1 MAASDDKGIR
11 TNSPVIRSISDIL
24 SHGLKKESAGY
35 WHIVRELSHS
45 STRYSLARALKH
57 VHSPKERG
65 EFWIYYTLTEGSLES
80 YISVLC
86 EDKSLLYQHYCETAL
101 LRSASA
107 SATFIILVAA
117 LSQISIS
124 PLDSITK
131 AGLNFL
137 FFTGEIDLDST
148 LSSPSQDSG
157 IGDTGRS
164 QEDVS
169 FLFGTTPDISSPAPP
184 VLRTSTETVLPSA
197 TPAVRLRKRVSWHE
211 TVADSRERPIWERRS
226 WNCEEFGGGLPPE
239 ESGVEAVERGAPE
252 GSEDPQTFSETSLK
266 EIPPF
271 QKVEKPKTEVRPVR
285 KKWCGLPPGPGV
297 KELSCETDLLIRS
310 ELGSVSCKAR
320 GSKVFRLMDVESEA
334 VLCALTESE
343 VCLVSLVKDRL
354 NLQRIPYEQIDSI
367 EVGPSDEEVSIG
379 GKRFVVCSRG
389 AEFCSHLDYALR
401 RSHKCDVDFI
411 RLHICSAIQ
420 EKVKGLLYCFVAVM
434 GKEKIE
440 DEREEQLM
448 CYFDKM
454 WFPATVALR
463 SKRLILV
470 WERGEK
476 EWSLKD
482 CKSCERLFYP
492 RPHSFILRFSKG
504 ESLVLA
510 APDDLSVSL
519 WMQGIL
525 SSLSQCKNTENEN
538 QGLEMVRVGLGIDA
552 AWLFNVPKANIKASL
567 PLTAVVSVLT
577 ASRYIILE
585 LGCHEAEE
593 GGNDWILYFLSEE
606 IKEMFMSSLLDI
618 RPQLKEMVF
627 PHSALSEDAVACEAL
642 QIALEK
648 KHSRLQEYINSI

>member
-1 MAASDDKGIR
+1 MASTDDKGIR
-11 TNSPVIRSISDIL
+11 TNSPVIRAISDIL
-24 SHGLKKESAGY
+24 SHGLRKECAGY

-86 EDKSLLYQHYCETAL
+86 DDKALLNQHYSETAL
-101 LRSASA
+101 LRSTSA

-117 LSQISIS
+117 LSQISLS
-124 PLDSITK
+124 PLDSVTK
-131 AGLNFL
+131 PGLNLL
-137 FFTGEIDLDST
+137 FFTGEIDFEST

-169 FLFGTTPDISSPAPP
+169 FLFGTSPETPSPAAPP
-184 VLRTSTETVLPSA
+184 VLRTSIETVLPTSS
-197 TPAVRLRKRVSWHE
+197 PAVRLRKRVSWHE

-252 GSEDPQTFSETSLK
+252 GSEHPQPFSESNLK
-266 EIPPF
+266 DVPL
-271 QKVEKPKTEVRPVR
+271 KKTEKPKTEVRPLR
-285 KKWCGLPPGPGV
+285 KKWCGLPAGPDV
-297 KELSCETDLLIRS
+297 KELSCETELLIQT
-310 ELGSVSCKAR
+310 ELGLVSCKNR
-320 GSKVFRLMDVESEA
+320 GNKVFRLMNLDSEA

-343 VCLVSLVKDRL
+343 VCFVSRVRDRL
-354 NLQRIPYEQIDSI
+354 SLQRIPYDQIDTI

-379 GKRFVVCSRG
+379 GKKFVVCSRG

-401 RSHKCDVDFI
+401 RSQKCDVDFI
-411 RLHICSAIQ
+411 RVHICSAIQ

-440 DEREEQLM
+440 DEREELLM
-448 CYFDKM
+448 CYFEKL

-463 SKRLILV
+463 SKRLILR

-476 EWSLKD
+476 EWSLRD
-482 CKSCERLFYP
+482 CKSCERLSNP
-492 RPHSFILRFSKG
+492 RPHSFILRFNKG
-504 ESLVLA
+504 EALVLA
-510 APDDLSVSL
+510 APGDLSVSL

-525 SSLSQCKNTENEN
+525 SSLAQCNSEKENE
-538 QGLEMVRVGLGIDA
+538 GLELVRVGLGIDA
-552 AWLFNVPKANIKASL
+552 AWLFNVPKANIRASL
-567 PLTAVVSVLT
+567 PLAAVVSVLT

-606 IKEMFMSSLLDI
+606 VKEMFMASLLEI

-627 PHSALSEDAVACEAL
+627 PHSALSEDAVGCETL
-642 QIALEK
+642 QGVLEK
-648 KHSRLQEYINSI
+648 KHSQLQEYINSI